1 MFTEKLQK
9 LRRDAGM
16 SQETLAEKVG
26 VSRQTVAKWENGDSS
41 PDLSDAVAISQ
52 VFGVTL
58 DELADTAKR
67 GENGEPPGKFMFGVV
82 KIGERGQIVIPK
94 KAREVFGL
102 NAGDFLMI
110 LGDINQGIGMVKLSK
125 DMFPFPGDGG
135 GADDE

>member
-16 SQETLAEKVG
+16 SQEALAEKVG

-41 PDLSDAVAISQ
+41 PDLSDAVVMSE

-58 DELADTAKR
+58 DELADTSKR
-67 GENGEPPGKFMFGVV
+67 GEPPGKFMFGVV

-94 KAREVFGL
+94 KAREIFGL
-102 NAGDFLMI
+102 GAGDFLMI
-110 LGDINQGIGMVKLSK
+110 LGDINQGIGMVKLSE
-125 DMFPFPGDGG
+125 DMFPFFNEGGDG
-135 GADDE
+135 DEN